1 MPFNVSTREPG
12 EGFIRT
18 RPGRRPASRGGRHVL
33 MGWLPGKLTRL
44 ALATAL
50 GLSAVITL
58 GPVVAP
64 AASAATS
71 TKYYSA
77 SATPSP
83 IYVATPTVV
92 TVTLTN
98 SASSQQSFG
107 SAELTIGTLPQSA
120 VAIGQPPTGWQAA
133 FVGTGTP
140 AVVKLTNPS
149 GSPVTPGGSISLPLT
164 LTPPTAAPITIGTVV
179 KQAND
184 FSGSGNDFVL
194 QGADPTITVMPLY
207 LRFSVQPPSYLQQS
221 DPKTSSYS
229 YMCPPVAVELVNSTG
244 GPVASSGV
252 SVSISSGPGDP
263 GLYYTPPGPNSVPSP
278 ITTSVGT
285 TTNSYGVATFGT
297 VDSSGTCGSG
307 LAATNV
313 GSNFTLIASSP
324 AATST
329 VTSSSFSVVQS
340 LQICTSSP
348 CTADVQS
355 ASTGTAG
362 VVSAS
367 NSTGDQFSLLSSFG
381 LGETLSCSDLVA
393 TTPADPLVATSG
405 ATGTVSG
412 YITLTFPKAIVNSL
426 VNNGTPLMPVCVGA
440 EAAFPASFS
449 TSGSS
454 QYPYQGLLYACDSST
469 YTSEVSSGS
478 YPLQICVESYAKIH
492 GGAEQVVVYT
502 SSLGGDPMYW

>member
-12 EGFIRT
+12 EGSIRT

-207 LRFSVQPPSYLQQS
+207 LHFSQQPPSYLQQS
-221 DPKTSSYS
+221 DPKTGSFS
-229 YMCPPVAVELVNSTG
+229 YMCPPVQVELLNSTG
-244 GPVASSGV
+244 GLVAATGV
-252 SVSISSGPGDP
+252 SVTISSGPGDP
-263 GLYYTPPGPNSVPSP
+263 GLYYATSP
-278 ITTSVGT
+278 IIAQTQGG
-285 TTNSYGVATFGT
+285 YATFGT
-297 VDSSGTCGSG
+297 IDSSGTCSSG
-307 LAATNV
+307 LAATNL
-313 GSNFTLIASSP
+313 GSNFSLIASSP

-329 VTSSSFSVVQS
+329 VTSSYFAVVQS
-340 LQICTSSP
+340 LQICPSTTSSSTSSP
-348 CTADVQS
+348 CTASVQS

-367 NSTGDQFSLLSSFG
+367 NSTGGQFSLLSSFG

-393 TTPADPLVATSG
+393 TTPPDPLVATSG
-405 ATGTVSG
+405 ATDTVSG
-412 YITLTFPKAIVNSL
+412 NITLTFPKAIVNSL
-426 VNNGTPLMPVCVGA
+426 VNNGTPQMPVCVGA
-440 EAAFPASFS
+440 TQPFVASVTTTGS
-449 TSGSS
+449 T
-454 QYPYQGLLYACDSST
+454 QYHYQGLLYACDSSA
-469 YTSEVSSGS
+469 YAALLSTSSDA
-478 YPLQICVESYAKIH
+478 LQICVESYAKIH
-492 GGAEQVVVYT
+492 GGAEQVVIYT

>member
-1 MPFNVSTREPG
+1 MPFNLSTREPG
-12 EGFIRT
+12 EGSPLT
-18 RPGRRPASRGGRHVL
+18 RPRRRPSSGGGCHVP
-33 MGWLPGKLTRL
+33 MAWLPGNRLTRL

-50 GLSAVITL
+50 GLSALITL
-58 GPVVAP
+58 GPAVAP

-71 TKYYSA
+71 TKYYLASA
-77 SATPSP
+77 SPSP

-107 SAELTIGTLPQSA
+107 SAELTIGTLPESA
-120 VAIGQPPTGWQAA
+120 VTIGQTPAGWQAA

-149 GSPVTPGGSISLPLT
+149 GSPVAPGGSISLPLT
-164 LTPPTAAPITIGTVV
+164 LTPPTAASITIGTEV

-184 FSGSGNDFVL
+184 FSGSGNAFVL

-207 LRFSVQPPSYLQQS
+207 LHFSQQPPSYLQQS
-221 DPKTSSYS
+221 DPKTGSYS
-229 YMCPPVAVELVNSTG
+229 YMCPPVTVELLNSG
-244 GPVASSGV
+244 GSLVPATGV
-252 SVSISSGPGDP
+252 SVTISSGSGDP
-263 GLYYTPPGPNSVPSP
+263 GLYYGTSP
-278 ITTSVGT
+278 ITSVTQATSGG
-285 TTNSYGVATFGT
+285 YATFGT
-297 VDSSGTCGSG
+297 IDSSGACSSG

-313 GSNFTLIASSP
+313 GSGFSLIASSP

-329 VTSSSFSVVQS
+329 VSSSLFSVVQS

-348 CTADVQS
+348 CTANVQS
-355 ASTGTAG
+355 ASTGAAG
-362 VVSAS
+362 AVSAS
-367 NSTGDQFSLLSSFG
+367 NSTGGQFSLLSSFG

-393 TTPADPLVATSG
+393 TTPPDPLVAISSG
-405 ATGTVSG
+405 TTGTVKG

-440 EAAFPASFS
+440 EAAFPASVS
-449 TSGSS
+449 TAGSQ
-454 QYPYQGLLYACDSST
+454 QYPYQGLLYACDSSA
-469 YTSEVSSGS
+469 YAAAVSSGS